1 MNYRLAGKVKLVLY
15 AASVVLAVAS
25 MLISTARTPCL
36 IGAFVA
42 MAAGVAVQLAFY
54 RCPHCGAALPANE
67 PLPKRCPKCR
77 MELR

>member
-1 MNYRLAGKVKLVLY
+1 MNYRLAGKLKTICY
-15 AASVVLAVAS
+15 AVSVALAVAS
-25 MLISTARTPCL
+25 IWMSAARTPFL

-42 MAAGVAVQLAFY
+42 MAAGIAVQLAFY

-77 MELR
+77 MELK